1 MIEKF
6 KFIFSEAFKSFKR
19 YTLQSVISSL
29 TITTCLLFLTFI
41 IYLSNVSNNLS
52 QNFKSQELVIDVY
65 LNSKQNEY
73 ESKIICKNIDSLIA
87 SKKYTFHSK
96 KDVLSKINL
105 KNDLVDLINEDMSF
119 LPCLCSFNVNE
130 SSIKDID
137 DKIKNIKTKF
147 NSSIS
152 KIVYPKS
159 YLIKFEKFVSTI
171 YSFIFIIGIV
181 ILVISI
187 FNISNVIKLNLNAR
201 KDIVETMI
209 LHGAN
214 NFIVKGPFIIEG
226 ILQGLIGSIISSI
239 LIIIIFN
246 SNIVFENNHFI
257 INSFISTISLKTY
270 ITLNLFLGIL
280 LGYLGSNLG
289 IKKK

>member
-6 KFIFSEAFKSFKR
+6 KFIISEAFKSFKR

-41 IYLSNVSNNLS
+41 VYLSNVSNNLS
-52 QNFKSQELVIDVY
+52 QNFKSQELVIDIY
-65 LNSKQNEY
+65 LDSKKNET
-73 ESKIICKNIDSLIA
+73 ESKVICENIDSLIV
-87 SKKYTFHSK
+87 SKNYSFHSK
-96 KDVLSKINL
+96 KDVFDKIKL
-105 KNDLVDLINEDMSF
+105 KQNLVDLINEDVNF

-130 SSIKDID
+130 STIKDID
-137 DKIKNIKTKF
+137 NKIKLIKTKYD
-147 NSSIS
+147 SSIN
-152 KIVYPKS
+152 KIIYPKS
-159 YLIKFEKFVSTI
+159 YLMKFEKFVSTI
-171 YSFIFIIGIV
+171 YSIIFIFGIIV
-181 ILVISI
+181 LVISI

-201 KDIVETMI
+201 NDIVETMV

-214 NFIVKGPFIIEG
+214 SLIIKGPFIIEG

-246 SNIVFENNHFI
+246 SDIVLESNHFI
-257 INSFISTISLKTY
+257 IKSFISTITLKTY
-270 ITLNLFLGIL
+270 IILNLFLGIL